1 MSSEPE
7 RKPSALLDDGARG
20 GLESWVTQA
29 KWRGIPLQ
37 YKPLKLSLSLEVEI
51 YPYKTGGL

>member
-37 YKPLKLSLSLEVEI
+37 YKPLKFSLSFGSGNLPI
-51 YPYKTGGL
+51 

>member
-7 RKPSALLDDGARG
+7 RKPSALLHNGARA
-20 GLESWVTQA
+20 GLTSWVTQA

-37 YKPLKLSLSLEVEI
+37 YKPLKFSLSFGSAKLPI
-51 YPYKTGGL
+51 QD

>member
-7 RKPSALLDDGARG
+7 RKPSVLLDDGATA
-20 GLESWVTQA
+20 GLASWLTQA

-37 YKPLKLSLSLEVEI
+37 FKPLKFSLSFGSAKLPI
-51 YPYKTGGL
+51 QD